1 MKRCLKKNLGRSTL
15 SFEELRI
22 LLIEIEETLNN
33 YPLTYIYDDMEGISQ
48 PLIPSDLIY
57 GQKIISTH
65 NGCHFEVTSTAKSL
79 TKRAKNQ
86 FRILNQFTRQWRRDY
101 LLGLREHY
109 QCQNNKQKNT
119 TPIKTGDVMVMKDDH
134 TAQYW

>member
-15 SFEELRI
+15 SFEELCI

-33 YPLTYIYDDMEGISQ
+33 HPLTYIYDDMEGISH
-48 PLIPSDLIY
+48 
-57 GQKIISTH
+57 TH

-86 FRILNQFTRQWRRDY
+86 FRILYQFTRQWRRDY

-109 QCQNNKQKNT
+109 QCQNNKQRNT